1 MSAPES
7 VSGAGAQPPAGHAP
21 RAEADSLQRASS
33 EARVT
38 VEAAFPTAPLEP
50 RARLVTALAG
60 LLAAALAA
68 LLGLAWNGGLVL
80 VVGAPSLFVAVLAIP
95 LALSPAGYAVGRH
108 ELVVLRR
115 GVRPLIFPLR
125 SLAAARPTAMP
136 RSARLPGS
144 GGLFGWWG
152 WFANPGWGRFKAY
165 ATDRRRGVLLEWPG
179 FKVFISPED
188 PDGLCHAVVARRPGP
203 AKGGRP

>member
-1 MSAPES
+1 VSVRVPES
-7 VSGAGAQPPAGHAP
+7 VPDAGAEPPAGRAP
-21 RAEADSLQRASS
+21 RAG

-38 VEAAFPTAPLEP
+38 VEAAFPAAPLEP
-50 RARLVTALAG
+50 RARLLTALAG
-60 LLAAALAA
+60 LLAAVAA
-68 LLGLAWNGGLVL
+68 VLLGVTWTAGLVL
-80 VVGAPSLFVAVLAIP
+80 LVGAPSLFVAVLAIP
-95 LALSPAGYAVGRH
+95 LALSPAGYAVGER

-115 GVRPLIFPLR
+115 GLRPLVFPLR

-165 ATDRRRGVLLEWPG
+165 ATDRRHGVLLEWPG
-179 FKVFISPED
+179 LKVFVSPED
-188 PDGLCHAVVARRPGP
+188 PEGLCRAVVARRGGP

>member
-1 MSAPES
+1 VSVHVPES
-7 VSGAGAQPPAGHAP
+7 VPGAGAGPPAGRAP
-21 RAEADSLQRASS
+21 RAG

-38 VEAAFPTAPLEP
+38 VEAAFAAAPLEP
-50 RARLVTALAG
+50 RARLLTALAG
-60 LLAAALAA
+60 LLAAVLAA
-68 LLGLAWNGGLVL
+68 LIGLTWHGGLL
-80 VVGAPSLFVAVLAIP
+80 LLVGAPSLFVLVLAIP
-95 LALSPAGYAVGRH
+95 LALSPAGYAVGQR

-115 GVRPLIFPLR
+115 GLRPLVFPLG
-125 SLAAARPTAMP
+125 SLSAARQTAMP

-165 ATDRRRGVLLEWPG
+165 ATDRRQGVLLEWPG
-179 FKVFISPED
+179 FKLFVSPED
-188 PDGLCHAVVARRPGP
+188 PEGLCGAVVARRHGP